1 MTVKNKDQEVKET
14 LDKFNVDGFPSIKLL
29 KDGDQ
34 PSQAIDY
41 DAKPQIDSLN
51 QFVSTVL

>member
-1 MTVKNKDQEVKET
+1 MLMDFLPLN
-14 LDKFNVDGFPSIKLL
+14 FL
-29 KDGDQ
+29 KDGND
-34 PSQAIDY
+34 PSQAIDF